1 MSMSTSLT
9 FDRVRKSFRR
19 DAALKGVSFQL
30 EPGTVI
36 GLIGP
41 NGSGKSTTLK
51 LLAGAILP
59 DEGVIRI
66 PDALSRMG
74 LQTETFTVPIRIS
87 GEGWLRFQR
96 RMEHSMCS
104 DFEMR
109 MIQRLG
115 MTEHLKKSAK
125 TYSKGMLK
133 KLGIL
138 SAFLGMPPVVLLDEP
153 FEGLDPVDRH
163 EVMLMVREVAA
174 MGHLVVISSHILYE
188 LDDACDRILILKRGE
203 LIRDLGR
210 DRESLQSTY
219 IDLFREAL

>member
-1 MSMSTSLT
+1 MSTPLVFES
-9 FDRVRKSFRR
+9 VRKSFRK
-19 DAALKGVSFQL
+19 DPALRGVSFRL
-30 EPGTVI
+30 EPRQVV

-51 LLAGAILP
+51 LLSGAILP
-59 DEGVIRI
+59 DEGEVRI
-66 PDALSRMG
+66 PTELLRMG

-96 RMEHSMCS
+96 RMENSPDS
-104 DFEMR
+104 EFETLMAR
-109 MIQRLG
+109 KLG
-115 MTEHLKKSAK
+115 MTDNLKKSAK
-125 TYSKGMLK
+125 AYSKGMLK

-138 SAFLGMPPVVLLDEP
+138 SAFIGLPPVVLLDEP

-163 EVMLMVREVAA
+163 EFMLLVREYAA
-174 MGHLVVISSHILYE
+174 MGNLVVISSHILYE
-188 LDDACDRILILKRGE
+188 LDDACDRILILKKGE

-210 DRESLQSTY
+210 NREPLQSTY

>member
-1 MSMSTSLT
+1 MSTTLDFES
-9 FDRVRKSFRR
+9 VRKSYRHET
-19 DAALKGVSFQL
+19 ALRSVSFRL
-30 EPGTVI
+30 EPRTVV

-59 DEGVIRI
+59 DEGSIRI
-66 PDALSRMG
+66 PDPLSRMG

-96 RMEHSMCS
+96 RMENSTVS
-104 DFEMR
+104 DFVTR
-109 MIQRLG
+109 MVQRLG
-115 MTEHLKKSAK
+115 MTENLKKSAK
-125 TYSKGMLK
+125 AYSKGMLK

-138 SAFLGMPPVVLLDEP
+138 SAFIGMPPVVLLDEP

-163 EVMLMVREVAA
+163 EFMLLVREYAS
-174 MGHLVVISSHILYE
+174 MGNLVVISSHILYE

-210 DRESLQSTY
+210 ERESLQTMY
-219 IDLFREAL
+219 IDLFREVV